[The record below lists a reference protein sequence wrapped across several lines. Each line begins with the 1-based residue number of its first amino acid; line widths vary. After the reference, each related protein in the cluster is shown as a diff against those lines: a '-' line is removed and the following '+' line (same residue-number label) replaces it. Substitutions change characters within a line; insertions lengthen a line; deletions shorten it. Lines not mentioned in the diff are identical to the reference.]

1 MRPERSGSPSLPSDE
16 WLQPGSDQMKASMV
30 RYIATMGIALL
41 GACGGEKPNAAHG
54 TAIVD
59 SRGASA
65 GEPPERGALP
75 EKSATIPASPCDWIP
90 ASEVEAVVGRLNGTP
105 RAERGG
111 CFYPLPVDSIT
122 IARRAKAD
130 QMRAALERA
139 GMKSDWPAE
148 PRDTGGV
155 FIYVAVGRGAEERLA
170 ELAFATMGT
179 WVGDDSLLAA
189 RQAGDG
195 WNYRRALP
203 GKPNFMGRA
212 GTVFIVVEGGTH
224 GMDDAVLA
232 TLAARVRDR
241 IPDLPFV
248 APNASSRA
256 PQGRNP
262 CSLLSREEAEAV
274 LGKLVV
280 APYRVWEG
288 GALAHPGG
296 GSCAYYTA
304 KHRALV
310 LTPHF
315 VGGADE
321 MRLVRGGGGL
331 RAVGLVDREAE
342 GADTLE
348 GPWDEVAIGID
359 GQLAML
365 KGERMLEI
373 AFLTSSTDIT
383 GAIRLAEPALRRLE
397 ED

>member
-1 MRPERSGSPSLPSDE
+1 
-16 WLQPGSDQMKASMV
+16 MKTSVV
-30 RYIATMGIALL
+30 RCIATVGIALL
-41 GACGGEKPNAAHG
+41 GACSGEQPDAADG
-54 TAIVD
+54 TATVD

-148 PRDTGGV
+148 PPDTGGV
-155 FIYVAVGRGAEERLA
+155 FIHVTVGTGAEERPA
-170 ELAFATMGT
+170 ELAFATVGS

-203 GKPNFMGRA
+203 GKPNFLGRA
-212 GTVFIVVEGGTH
+212 GTVMVVVEGGTH

-232 TLAARVRDR
+232 TLATRVRDR

-248 APNASSRA
+248 DPNVSSQV
-256 PQGRNP
+256 PPGRDP
-262 CSLLSREEAEAV
+262 CSVLSREEAEAV

-280 APYRVWEG
+280 APYRVREG
-288 GALAHPGG
+288 RALAHPGG
-296 GSCAYYTA
+296 QSCAYYTG

-321 MRLVRGGGGL
+321 MRFVRGRGGL
-331 RAVGLVDREAE
+331 GAVGIVDREAE

-348 GPWDEVAIGID
+348 GPWDEAAIGVD
-359 GQLAML
+359 GQLAIL
-365 KGERMLEI
+365 KGDRMLEI
-373 AFLTSSTDIT
+373 AYLTSPTDIA
-383 GAIRLAEPALRRLE
+383 GAIRLAEPALRRLSGTR
-397 ED
+397 D

>member
-1 MRPERSGSPSLPSDE
+1 MMR
-16 WLQPGSDQMKASMV
+16 MV
-30 RYIATMGIALL
+30 GCLATLAIALL
-41 GACGGEKPNAAHG
+41 AACGDERADAADG
-54 TAIVD
+54 TPIVD
-59 SRGASA
+59 SRGATA
-65 GEPPERGALP
+65 GEPSERGALP

-130 QMRAALERA
+130 EIRAALERM
-139 GMKSDWPAE
+139 GMKSDLPPE
-148 PRDTGGV
+148 PEDTGGV
-155 FIYVAVGRGAEERLA
+155 FIQVTVGSGPEERAA
-170 ELAFATMGT
+170 ELAFGTMGS
-179 WVGDDSLLAA
+179 WVGNDSLFAT

-195 WNYRRALP
+195 WDYRRALP

-212 GTVFIVVEGGTH
+212 GTVMVVVEGGTH
-224 GMDDAVLA
+224 GMDEGVLA
-232 TLAARVRDR
+232 ALATRVRDG

-248 APNASSRA
+248 DPNASSQV
-256 PQGRNP
+256 PPGRDP
-262 CSLLSREEAEAV
+262 CGVLSREEAEAV

-280 APYRVWEG
+280 APYRVSEG

-296 GSCAYYTA
+296 EACAYHTG

-321 MRLVRGGGGL
+321 MQFVRARGGLAALGI
-331 RAVGLVDREAE
+331 ADREAE

-348 GPWDEVAIGID
+348 GPWDEVAIGVD

-373 AFLTSSTDIT
+373 GYLTSSTDVA
-383 GAIRLAEPALRRLE
+383 GAIRLAGPALRRLE
-397 ED
+397 AAR